1 MEDFIQAFFT
11 TLHVLRGSTEYGF
24 FFNFKSG
31 PRLKEQT

>member
-24 FFNFKSG
+24 FLTLNLA
-31 PRLKEQT
+31 PD